1 MEVFTRTVA
10 VNAGMD
16 SALVLTG
23 GVTRSQAEEAD
34 PRPTHVADSLAALV
48 LQ

>member
-1 MEVFTRTVA
+1 
-10 VNAGMD
+10 MD

-23 GVTRSQAEEAD
+23 GATRAQADAAD
-34 PRPTHVADSLAALV
+34 PKPTLIAESLAALV